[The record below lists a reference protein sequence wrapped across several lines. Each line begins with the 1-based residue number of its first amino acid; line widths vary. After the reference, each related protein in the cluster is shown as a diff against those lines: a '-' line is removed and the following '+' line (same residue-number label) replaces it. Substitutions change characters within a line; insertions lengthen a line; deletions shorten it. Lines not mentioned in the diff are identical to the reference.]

1 MTGLL
6 INAVIL
12 AVLLNFPDAGF
23 DYQPK
28 ELKREI
34 EKLSGC
40 SKPLS
45 EVFLPD
51 KTDIAHSGRF
61 FKYSN
66 AEPVRYAYI
75 GRVFTCR
82 AEGCSATA
90 NINSGDRTEFF
101 DYFILYGADARI
113 LSVQVFNYEAT
124 HGHGIT
130 VKSWLKQFIG
140 FHGEKSLNVGK
151 EIDAIAGATIS
162 VHSITDDIT
171 ERTRILKE
179 QL

>member
-12 AVLLNFPDAGF
+12 TVLLNFQDSGI

-40 SKPLS
+40 SKPLT
-45 EVFLPD
+45 EVFIPD
-51 KTDIAHSGRF
+51 SPYIAHSGRF

-82 AEGCSATA
+82 AQGCSATA
-90 NINSGDRTEFF
+90 NLNSGDRTEFF
-101 DYFILYGADARI
+101 DYFILYGADVRI

-124 HGHGIT
+124 HGQGIT

-162 VHSITDDIT
+162 VHSITEDIT
-171 ERTRILKE
+171 EKTRILIE